1 MSVSTVTMFESE
13 GLAVWAEVNRLG
25 DLIIQ
30 GQDLGDHVFGG
41 EYEYALT
48 VPASQVA
55 AVAQALGGEEAAEVL
70 GLLKANGQRIVQMG
84 ERKWLQSLGVEVQT
98 WTHINPPDMD

>member
-1 MSVSTVTMFESE
+1 MGASAVSIYASE

-30 GQDLGDHVFGG
+30 GQDLGGHVFGG

-84 ERKWLQSLGVEVQT
+84 ERTWLQSLGVEVHT